1 MKHASFQLCR
11 AHPDGVILKKLT
23 VDNNDINK
31 GVWVFIH
38 HTKFLSSAKEKKLLW
53 RWLLWGSHLSEMALW
68 LLSKNVFMKLKE
80 IKSCW

>member
-31 GVWVFIH
+31 GV
-38 HTKFLSSAKEKKLLW
+38 
-53 RWLLWGSHLSEMALW
+53 
-68 LLSKNVFMKLKE
+68 
-80 IKSCW
+80 